1 MAEEALQLFGKLYE
15 VEREA
20 RELSAGERQRK
31 RQLQSQPIADKLREW
46 LLLQR
51 QKATDGTAIA
61 KAIDYSLGCWQAL
74 TRFLDDGA
82 LPIDNNWVE
91 NRIRPIALGRA
102 GKRAAAVMSLIQSA
116 RLNGHEPYRYLKD
129 VLERLPTSG
138 AALSLA
144 RISRSNRRTDGAA
157 GPTPT

>member
-1 MAEEALQLFGKLYE
+1 MTEVGCLAHARRKFNDLWVNHQSPLAEEALKLFGTLYD

-20 RELSAGERQRK
+20 RELSAEERQRM

-61 KAIDYSLGCWQAL
+61 KAIDYSLGRWQAL

-91 NRIRPIALGRA
+91 NRIRPIATACSLCPTFFKCLKTLRSGSRNRCDTGDLFGR
-102 GKRAAAVMSLIQSA
+102 
-116 RLNGHEPYRYLKD
+116 P
-129 VLERLPTSG
+129 
-138 AALSLA
+138 
-144 RISRSNRRTDGAA
+144 RR
-157 GPTPT
+157 